1 MFKAKE
7 IERQNMAH
15 KRYKTINNAKN
26 SINTN
31 KYNSK
36 NTNKSKSSKVV
47 EMPNK
52 TTNNGVKEDNNAK

>member
-1 MFKAKE
+1 
-7 IERQNMAH
+7 MAQ
-15 KRYKTINNAKN
+15 KRNKTINNAKK
-26 SINTN
+26 SMNT
-31 KYNSK
+31 KKHNSK

>member
-1 MFKAKE
+1 M
-7 IERQNMAH
+7 
-15 KRYKTINNAKN
+15 
-26 SINTN
+26 NT
-31 KYNSK
+31 KKHNSK